1 MARSIR
7 KLLAP
12 ALLVAALAAGHAL
25 TADDAPRRTAQADTS
40 WGTPPTTDESTPSVT
55 SLEVVDGRASKASGD
70 TSWG

>member
-12 ALLVAALAAGHAL
+12 ALLVAALATGHAVM
-25 TADDAPRRTAQADTS
+25 TDDAPNHSVQADTS
-40 WGTPPTTDESTPSVT
+40 WGTPTPADESTSNRT
-55 SLEVVDGRASKASGD
+55 AFESADARAPQAAGD